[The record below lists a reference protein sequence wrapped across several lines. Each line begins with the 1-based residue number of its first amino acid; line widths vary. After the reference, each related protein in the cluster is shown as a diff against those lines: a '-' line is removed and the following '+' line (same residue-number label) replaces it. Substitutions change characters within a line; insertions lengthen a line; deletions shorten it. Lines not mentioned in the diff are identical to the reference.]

1 MLTDNKREKMINEI
15 LAYSG
20 EYRAANLKNITG
32 REGYGFEFVLLRGD
46 KVLGTVHDWG
56 DGGPVDAMSVNRDEM
71 QVLNVYAKQKHPDF
85 EFENDGIFLAN
96 LYGYWDAIKSLK
108 SKCKKKILVMDEAT
122 SKKDDNG
129 VPLSYSIYSA
139 EPTAENI
146 AKIKKS
152 NPDAIILNEVLAT
165 VEIPKVKLARPKL
178 KV

>member
-1 MLTDNKREKMINEI
+1 MINEI

-32 REGYGFEFVLLRGD
+32 REGYGFEFILMRGD
-46 KVLGTVHDWG
+46 KVLGPVNDWG
-56 DGGPVDAMSVNRDEM
+56 DGGPVDALGVKGDEM
-71 QVLNVYAKQKHPDF
+71 QILHAHAKQKHPEF
-85 EFENDGIFLAN
+85 EFELDGLFLAN

-108 SKCKKKILVMDEAT
+108 SKCKKKILVMDEA
-122 SKKDDNG
+122 SAKKDDNG

-152 NPDAIILNEVLAT
+152 NPEAIILNEVLAT
-165 VEIPKVKLARPKL
+165 VDIPKVKVTRPKMR
-178 KV
+178 